1 MNLKKSRGI
10 SLKREKI
17 TIPVQD
23 ESLAICCVINDYGS
37 DETIVYIP
45 GHTDSSY
52 SFEPILEESGHLSNR
67 YNYMSFDIAWG
78 DSDISRQ
85 PYTKDHHLTIINS
98 VLEHIV
104 QKELSNHTHL
114 AGHSMG
120 GELTLLKGLEETNK
134 KEQDNFYT
142 SAIKTLS
149 AIAPATYPRKLQLE
163 LFDFISL
170 LPNPAIRSL
179 GKAITPRS
187 VRQQVNT
194 ILQKH
199 ETDLISDEQALHLY
213 DAVQKNDGFVRIFDV
228 QRHMHFRTGSEHI
241 RDYKTITLPL
251 QFIMGDSDTK
261 ISKRAIEYI
270 AQDFPDHPLHIYKD
284 CSHFMQYQYPE
295 QIAKDVI
302 SFAQKY

>member
-1 MNLKKSRGI
+1 M
-10 SLKREKI
+10 KREKI

-78 DSDISRQ
+78 HSDISKK
-85 PYTKDHHLTIINS
+85 PYTKDHHLSIIDS

-104 QKELSNHTHL
+104 QKELSNYTHL

-120 GELTLLKGLEETNK
+120 GELTLLKGLEETK
-134 KEQDNFYT
+134 KQKADDSYST
-142 SAIKTLS
+142 PIKTLS
-149 AIAPATYPRKLQLE
+149 ALAPATYPRHLQVE
-163 LFDFISL
+163 TFDFIAL
-170 LPNPAIRSL
+170 LPNSTIRTL
-179 GKAITPRS
+179 GKAISPKS
-187 VRQQVNT
+187 VREQINT

-213 DAVQKNDGFVRIFDV
+213 DAVHKDDGFVRIFDV
-228 QRHMHFRTGSEHI
+228 QRHMHFRIGSEYI
-241 RDYKTITLPL
+241 QDYKTITLPL

-270 AQDFPDHPLHIYKD
+270 AQDFPDHPMHIYKD